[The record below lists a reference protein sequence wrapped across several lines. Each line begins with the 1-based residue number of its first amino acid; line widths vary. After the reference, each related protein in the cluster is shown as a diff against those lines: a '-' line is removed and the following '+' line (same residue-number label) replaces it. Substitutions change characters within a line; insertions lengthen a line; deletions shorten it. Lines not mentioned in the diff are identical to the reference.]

1 MTYPTLITIPK
12 SDICKAEIAQIAQQ
26 LTDRINDGEVN
37 PVEAHIKLKA
47 IVKALEATIKATEHT
62 VADEASKHG
71 KTFSAFGAEITLKE
85 GSLTPNYDE
94 DPIYA
99 DLKAQMK
106 AREELLKMAFRNAGK
121 ATVYDESTGEAVP
134 VCPAKGTKPSIAVT
148 FKTT

>member
-37 PVEAHIKLKA
+37 PIEAHIKLKA
-47 IVKALEATIKATEHT
+47 IVKALEATIKATEQT

-85 GSLTPNYDE
+85 GSLTPNYEEDE
-94 DPIYA
+94 VYA
-99 DLKAQMK
+99 DLKAHMK
-106 AREELLKMAFRNAGK
+106 AREELLKIAFRQNGK
-121 ATVYDESTGEAVP
+121 TAIFDESTGEHVP
-134 VCPAKGTKPSIAVT
+134 VCSAKATKASIAVS
-148 FKTT
+148 FR